1 MLGLRAYII
10 QNSIVYYIKQYTMIC
25 VEVCMERRI
34 TPFSP
39 SDITDVEINEVAVDA
54 MSLSVTSSSDS
65 SALSEE
71 VNERVS

>member
-1 MLGLRAYII
+1 
-10 QNSIVYYIKQYTMIC
+10 
-25 VEVCMERRI
+25 MERRI

>member
-1 MLGLRAYII
+1 MLGLRANII
-10 QNSIVYYIKQYTMIC
+10 QNGIACYIKQYTMIC

-39 SDITDVEINEVAVDA
+39 SDITDVEINEVAIDA

-65 SALSEE
+65 SAS
-71 VNERVS
+71 

>member
-1 MLGLRAYII
+1 MDKRII
-10 QNSIVYYIKQYTMIC
+10 
-25 VEVCMERRI
+25 
-34 TPFSP
+34 PFSP
-39 SDITDVEINEVAVDA
+39 PDITDLEIKEVAVDA